1 MTARQRGF
9 TLIELVAI
17 IVLLSVGA
25 TSLLALFGQVGRSI
39 ATNQETQTGAQLA
52 QACAEQIMAFRR
64 NTAAGYG
71 YANVAVGNDTGACDA
86 GFTAV
91 GGFAV
96 TDTPVVNVTAHNSAS
111 LPACPSATAGA
122 CKQVDIQVN
131 KGGVR
136 AASLSLLLV
145 NY

>member
-1 MTARQRGF
+1 MTIRQRGF

-25 TSLLALFGQVGRSI
+25 TALLALFDQVGRSI

-71 YANVAVGNDTGACDA
+71 YANVTVGNATGACNA

-91 GGFAV
+91 GGF
-96 TDTPVVNVTAHNSAS
+96 TTTPVVNVAAHNSAS
-111 LPACPSATAGA
+111 LPACPSATAGV
-122 CKQVDIQVN
+122 CKLVDIQVD
-131 KGGVR
+131 KGGAR
-136 AASLSLLLV
+136 AASLTLLLV

>member
-1 MTARQRGF
+1 MIIRQRGF

-25 TSLLALFGQVGRSI
+25 TAILALFGQVGRSI

-64 NTAAGYG
+64 NTATGYG
-71 YANVAVGNDTGACDA
+71 YANVVVGNATGACDA

-91 GGFAV
+91 GGFTSA
-96 TDTPVVNVTAHNSAS
+96 PVVNVTAYDSTT

-122 CKQVDIQVN
+122 CKQVDIQVS
-131 KGGVR
+131 KGIVR

>member
-1 MTARQRGF
+1 MTIRQRGF

-25 TSLLALFGQVGRSI
+25 TALMALFGQVGRSI

-71 YANVAVGNDTGACDA
+71 YANVLVGNATGACNA

-91 GGFAV
+91 GGFTTA
-96 TDTPVVNVTAHNSAS
+96 PVVNVAAHNSAS
-111 LPACPSATAGA
+111 LPACPSATAGD
-122 CKQVDIQVN
+122 CKQVDIQVD

-145 NY
+145 R

>member
-1 MTARQRGF
+1 MNIRQRGF

-25 TSLLALFGQVGRSI
+25 TALLALFGQVGRSI

-64 NTAAGYG
+64 NTAVGYG
-71 YANVAVGNDTGACDA
+71 YANVVVGNAPGACDA

-91 GGFAV
+91 GGFTAA
-96 TDTPVVNVTAHNSAS
+96 PMVNVTAHDSTT
-111 LPACPSATAGA
+111 LPACPSAMVGA
-122 CKQVDIQVN
+122 CKQVDIQVS
-131 KGGVR
+131 KGIVR

>member
-1 MTARQRGF
+1 MRTRSRGF

-17 IVLLSVGA
+17 IVLLSIAGTA
-25 TSLLALFGQVGRSI
+25 ILGMFGQTGRSLVI
-39 ATNQETQTGAQLA
+39 SQETQTGAQLA

-64 NTAAGYG
+64 NAAVGYG
-71 YANVAVGNDTGACDA
+71 YANVAVGNATGACNA

-91 GGFAV
+91 GGFTTA
-96 TDTPVVNVTAHNSAS
+96 PVVNVTAHSSAS
-111 LPACPSATAGA
+111 LPACLSAAAGA
-122 CKQVDIQVN
+122 CKQVDIQVDT
-131 KGGVR
+131 GGVR

>member
-1 MTARQRGF
+1 MTIRQRGF

-25 TSLLALFGQVGRSI
+25 TALLALFDQVGRSI

-71 YANVAVGNDTGACDA
+71 YANVLVGNATGACNA

-91 GGFAV
+91 AGFTTA
-96 TDTPVVNVTAHNSAS
+96 PVVNVAAHDSTS
-111 LPACPSATAGA
+111 LPACPSATIGA
-122 CKQVDIQVN
+122 CKQVDIQVD